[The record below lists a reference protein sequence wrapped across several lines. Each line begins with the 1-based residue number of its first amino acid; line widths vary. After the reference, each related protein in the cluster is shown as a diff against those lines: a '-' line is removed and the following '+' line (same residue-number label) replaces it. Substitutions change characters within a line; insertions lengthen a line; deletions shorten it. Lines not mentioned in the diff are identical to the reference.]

1 MDITSLVSSFKNIS
15 ADNKLRITIGKSIS
29 NRSFNT
35 NNKIFQDILKGYLNK
50 NGWYLSKQYL
60 SKRYYYEDKYL
71 ESTMTAKGSILL
83 GLEVPVDQRLS
94 LYKVESENFKQYRGT
109 YFDIFCQ
116 QSLLKHLDSVEEFSE
131 KSESVYNEVCEEV
144 SIFKNRDCNTEIVF
158 NVNKTREPIIFSVMF
173 NISSMDSLETE
184 NLVSVFEIVE
194 LAMCKYKKTD
204 KKQASVFTD
213 TFENREKTNR
223 SYRN

>member
-1 MDITSLVSSFKNIS
+1 MDITALISSFQNIS

-29 NRSFNT
+29 NRSFNI

-50 NGWYLSKQYL
+50 NGWFLSKQYL

-71 ESTMTAKGSILL
+71 ESTMQAKGSILL
-83 GLEVPVDQRLS
+83 GLEIPVDHKVT
-94 LYKVESENFKQYRGT
+94 LYEVESENFKQYRGT

-116 QSLLKHLDSVEEFSE
+116 QSLLKPLDGVEEFIE
-131 KSESVYNEVCEEV
+131 KVDSVYSEVCEEV
-144 SIFKNRDCNTEIVF
+144 SIFKNRDCSTEIVF

-173 NISSMDSLETE
+173 SISNMDSLEAE
-184 NLVSVFEIVE
+184 SINSVFEIVE

-204 KKQASVFTD
+204 KKQASVFEN
-213 TFENREKTNR
+213 TFIDSRPKIK
-223 SYRN
+223 

>member
-1 MDITSLVSSFKNIS
+1 MDITALISSFQNIS

-71 ESTMTAKGSILL
+71 ESTMTAKASILL
-83 GLEVPVDQRLS
+83 GLEVPVDHRLT

-109 YFDIFCQ
+109 YFDVFCQ
-116 QSLLKHLDSVEEFSE
+116 QSLLKNQDSAEEFSE
-131 KSESVYNEVCEEV
+131 KVDSVYSEITEEV

-173 NISSMDSLETE
+173 NISSVDSLEVE
-184 NLVSVFEIVE
+184 NLISVFEIVE

-213 TFENREKTNR
+213 TFEKPNRG
-223 SYRN
+223 YRN